1 MAAWESVYENQ
12 MTLWK
17 FYSGA
22 FGRDTLNNFVVSM
35 LENGREGERSIAEAF
50 HHGILADGMV
60 RGLYK
65 ADPVYISPEMA
76 ELHRAAFPGFQ
87 VEPLLPQD
95 LITNFG
101 FVMFPEPLYL
111 TDINWKKLSWRG
123 LAWWPVM
130 TTPEVGSGIQRPG
143 IFFALFSDVDDDDDF
158 HETIR
163 PMFEDLQRRF
173 GPMPKLGMSFFT
185 VWRFGEGGPEN
196 SRGNELFQQVQT
208 FFRLTQQTITTQQQI
223 PLGRATRRRAQRA
236 KQPEKKVTVIRL
248 RRPKHAT
255 EHEGEPVAWTH
266 RWVVRGH
273 WRNQWFPSTKTH
285 RQIWIHDFIKGPD
298 DKPLRITERRAF
310 ELVQ

>member
-17 FYSGA
+17 YYSGA
-22 FGRDTLNNFVVSM
+22 FGRETLNNFVISQ
-35 LENGREGERSIAEAF
+35 LENGRYDEKAMATPF
-50 HHGILADGMV
+50 HHGVLADGMV
-60 RGLYK
+60 RGLYR
-65 ADPVYISPEMA
+65 ADPVYISNEMA

-101 FVMFPEPLYL
+101 FVLFPEPLYL

-130 TTPEVGSGIQRPG
+130 TVREEGGEHEPG
-143 IFFALFSDVDDDDDF
+143 IFFALFSNIDDDDDF
-158 HETIR
+158 HETLR
-163 PMFEDLQRRF
+163 PMFEDLQRRH
-173 GPMPKLGMSFFT
+173 GPMPKLGLSFYT
-185 VWRFGEGGPEN
+185 IWRFGEGGPQN
-196 SRGNELFQQVQT
+196 TRGNELFQQVQT
-208 FFRLTQQTITTQQQI
+208 FFRLTQQTITTSQQI
-223 PLGRATRRRAQRA
+223 KLQRATRRRAQRA
-236 KQPEKKVTVIRL
+236 GEPEKTVTVIRL
-248 RRPKHAT
+248 RRAKHPT
-255 EHEGEPVAWTH
+255 DHEGEPVEWSH

-285 RQIWIHDFIKGPD
+285 RQIFIHDHIKGPD